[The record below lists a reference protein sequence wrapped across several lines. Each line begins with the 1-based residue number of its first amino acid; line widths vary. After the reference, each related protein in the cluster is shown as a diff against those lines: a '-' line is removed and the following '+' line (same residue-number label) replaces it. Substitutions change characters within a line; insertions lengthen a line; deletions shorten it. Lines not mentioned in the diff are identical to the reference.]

1 MFSKLFAAIFALVLS
16 TSLGAFSAAHA
27 VTVSASYSYSGDIC
41 DDFDADGG
49 VSGTDFNDCDEIV
62 QDGGEVGLFGMEL
75 LGLRSHIVSD
85 AIFTLT
91 VRVADLFAVDG
102 SNNAVE
108 AFGLLLDDLFLGTL
122 FDANT
127 YDEAAVSTSLAA
139 SVESN
144 IPTSG
149 NSDTSIDL
157 NFTVAEALIAP
168 LVQDQKMTAWF
179 DFQGDVNSFRDVDL
193 TVTYEAVP
201 LPASAL
207 FLLLGL
213 AGLGVARRRA

>member
-1 MFSKLFAAIFALVLS
+1 
-16 TSLGAFSAAHA
+16 
-27 VTVSASYSYSGDIC
+27 
-41 DDFDADGG
+41 
-49 VSGTDFNDCDEIV
+49 
-62 QDGGEVGLFGMEL
+62 
-75 LGLRSHIVSD
+75 
-85 AIFTLT
+85 
-91 VRVADLFAVDG
+91 
-102 SNNAVE
+102 
-108 AFGLLLDDLFLGTL
+108 
-122 FDANT
+122 
-127 YDEAAVSTSLAA
+127 VSTSLAA

>member
-1 MFSKLFAAIFALVLS
+1 L
-16 TSLGAFSAAHA
+16 H
-27 VTVSASYSYSGDIC
+27 Y
-41 DDFDADGG
+41 FDADGG